1 MYQNFPKN
9 TEPQYQSQTVY
20 GQAQPA
26 QYQPAQYQPAQY
38 QPAQYQPAQY
48 QPAQYQ
54 PAQYGATVVYGT
66 QPVYAAQPGQQ
77 VIITASPVMRN
88 GYQGPQPAIGTFS
101 DESDSGGGRPKCIMH
116 CISLS
121 LMVSIF
127 LGTVIYFIYSH
138 NKPYSKPTF

>member
-20 GQAQPA
+20 GQA
-26 QYQPAQYQPAQY
+26 
-38 QPAQYQPAQY
+38 

-77 VIITASPVMRN
+77 VIITASPVITN
-88 GYQGPQPAIGTFS
+88 GYQGPQPAKGTFS
-101 DESDSGGGRPKCIMH
+101 DESDSGWGRQKI
-116 CISLS
+116 ISLS
-121 LMVSIF
+121 IGVCIF
-127 LGTVIYFIYSH
+127 LGSVSYMIYS
-138 NKPYSKPTF
+138 YSKPGLQPRVVVRTSFVRR